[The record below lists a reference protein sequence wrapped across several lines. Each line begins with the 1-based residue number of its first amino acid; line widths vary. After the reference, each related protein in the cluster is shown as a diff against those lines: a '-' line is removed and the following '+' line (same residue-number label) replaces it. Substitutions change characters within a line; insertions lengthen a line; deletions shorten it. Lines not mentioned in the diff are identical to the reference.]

1 MRKKIKALFQFEAV
15 SAKTWS
21 ASVAFGFVAGLFPI
35 LGPVTLLSLA
45 LGWLFRL
52 HIPLVLAVIYLL
64 YPLQLLLMVPFTWLG
79 EWGFAAVSYAAPVN
93 PGWFDQ
99 LLHWAGAAV
108 GGWLLVCIP
117 TGIGL
122 FVLAQ
127 VFFEK
132 RLRKQEVATP
142 QSMQP

>member
-52 HIPLVLAVIYLL
+52 HIPLVMAVIYLL

-117 TGIGL
+117 TGIFL

-127 VFFEK
+127 SFFER
-132 RLRKQEVATP
+132 RLRKQEVTAS

>member
-1 MRKKIKALFQFEAV
+1 LTVRKKIKALFQFEAV

-52 HIPLVLAVIYLL
+52 HIPLVMAVIYLL

-108 GGWLLVCIP
+108 GGWLLVCTP
-117 TGIGL
+117 TGILL
-122 FVLAQ
+122 FVVAQ
-127 VFFEK
+127 SFFER
-132 RLRKQEVATP
+132 RLQKDAVSPR
-142 QSMQP
+142 QSI